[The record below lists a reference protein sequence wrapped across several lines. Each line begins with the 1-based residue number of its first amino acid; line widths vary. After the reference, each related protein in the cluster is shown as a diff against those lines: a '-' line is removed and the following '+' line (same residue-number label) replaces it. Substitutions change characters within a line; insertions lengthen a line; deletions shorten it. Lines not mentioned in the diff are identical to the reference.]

1 MKRWYVFLSLLLVAL
16 PVFTATQAF
25 PQGREHPEP
34 ILAVDTLMRNVGHHR
49 GVVRVL
55 GVVSA
60 ISEKDHTLALIDTRE
75 FQECGVTTCA
85 SLQLPV
91 RWEGALPAERDMV
104 RITGEVKEINGK
116 LLFIAQALEKASP
129 QPKESR

>member
-1 MKRWYVFLSLLLVAL
+1 MKRWYVFLSLWLVAL
-16 PVFTATQAF
+16 PFFTATQAF

-34 ILAVDTLMRNVGHHR
+34 ILGVDTLMRNVERHR
-49 GVVRVL
+49 GVVRVQ

-60 ISEKDHTLALIDTRE
+60 VSEKDHTLALIDVKE

-91 RWEGALPAERDMV
+91 RWEGALPAQRDMV
-104 RITGEVKEINGK
+104 LVSGEVKEINGK
-116 LLFIAQALEKASP
+116 LLFIAAALEKAP
-129 QPKESR
+129 AQPKESR

>member
-1 MKRWYVFLSLLLVAL
+1 MRSWYIFLSLLLVTL
-16 PVFTATQAF
+16 SVFTATPGF
-25 PQGREHPEP
+25 PQGREHPES
-34 ILAVDTLMRNVGHHR
+34 ILGVDTLMRNVDQHR
-49 GVVRVL
+49 GVVRVQ

-60 ISEKDHTLALIDTRE
+60 VSGKDHTLALIDTCE

-85 SLQLPV
+85 RLQLPV
-91 RWEGALPAERDMV
+91 RWERTMPAEGDMV

-116 LLFIAQALEKASP
+116 LIFIATTLEKASP